1 MFKHCWLKPIK
12 YWISFDKRSVMLQ
25 KRYQYISRQGKEWT
39 RWFETNDDSEQ
50 WQLKNKL
57 KNEYR
62 EVSVKEI
69 SPEDVIGF
77 MREHGLDDEKT
88 EKKVLKHLEKFQ
100 QLLKIYVTKD
110 ERDVDTISRA
120 IMVNKYLDDDMKDS
134 VINFIKTLK

>member
-1 MFKHCWLKPIK
+1 MFKHCWLKPIM

-69 SPEDVIGF
+69 SPGDVIGF

-88 EKKVLKHLEKFQ
+88 EKKVLKHLEKFSGM
-100 QLLKIYVTKD
+100 LKSYSFKGGKD
-110 ERDVDTISRA
+110 TENAEKA
-120 IMVNKYLDDDMKDS
+120 IALCKHIDDKLKELA
-134 VINFIKTLK
+134 IEFIKNL

>member
-1 MFKHCWLKPIK
+1 
-12 YWISFDKRSVMLQ
+12 MLQ

>member
-1 MFKHCWLKPIK
+1 MA
-12 YWISFDKRSVMLQ
+12 SSSVIVQ
-25 KRYQYISRQGKEWT
+25 KRYQYWSSDGIKWT
-39 RWFETNDDSEQ
+39 KWFDAHFVDEQ
-50 WQLKNKL
+50 WQMKNKL

-62 EVSVKEI
+62 EVAVREI
-69 SPEDVIGF
+69 TPEEIMEF
-77 MREHGLDDEKT
+77 IHEKKMTDDKT
-88 EKKVLKHLEKFQ
+88 EKKILKQLVKFQ